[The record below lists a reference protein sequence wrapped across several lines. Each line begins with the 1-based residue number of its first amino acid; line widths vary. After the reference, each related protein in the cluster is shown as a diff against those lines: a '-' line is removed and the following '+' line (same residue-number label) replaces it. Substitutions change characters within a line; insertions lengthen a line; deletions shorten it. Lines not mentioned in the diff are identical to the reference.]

1 MVVLSLNEARKS
13 LYKGIDLI
21 KLMII
26 REKILPYIYKNWNKM
41 FINFL

>member
-1 MVVLSLNEARKS
+1 MVVLLLNEARKS

-21 KLMII
+21 KLII
-26 REKILPYIYKNWNKM
+26 REKILPYIYKSWNKM